1 MQKKGKIS
9 NDEHTAKPCETEVN
23 SKIDFGKLLF
33 VYVFV

>member
-9 NDEHTAKPCETEVN
+9 NDERKAKPCETEEN
-23 SKIDFGKLLF
+23 SRIDFGKSLF